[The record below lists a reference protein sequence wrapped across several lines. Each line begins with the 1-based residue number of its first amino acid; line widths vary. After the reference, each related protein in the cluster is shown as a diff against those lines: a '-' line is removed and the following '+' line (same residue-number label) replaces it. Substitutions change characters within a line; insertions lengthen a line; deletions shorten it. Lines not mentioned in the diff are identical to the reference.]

1 MSQKSTCEI
10 STVFVLVFPRVCSRP
25 TSGMQLCSSCMITAH
40 QNQWVQSWESIE
52 TTFGYLQTPGFSRSI
67 SRDKLTPGYHM
78 LMPPCLATFHLA
90 IPCLWLS
97 LRHFVHLL
105 RISSY
110 LFFTL
115 LYSGNFFFLVW
126 FKISEKVCKFQLDL
140 SLYEVIE
147 KDKSIFII
155 SNQRIRIKY

>member
-1 MSQKSTCEI
+1 MNLDHQTYASWKWAKKARAKSVRY
-10 STVFVLVFPRVCSRP
+10 SSSVFPRVCSRP
-25 TSGMQLCSSCMITAH
+25 TSGTQLCSSCMITAH

-78 LMPPCLATFHLA
+78 LMPPCPATFHLA

-97 LRHFVHLL
+97 LRHSVHLL
-105 RISSY
+105 RVFSY

-115 LYSGNFFFLVW
+115 LHSRNFLFGL
-126 FKISEKVCKFQLDL
+126 
-140 SLYEVIE
+140 
-147 KDKSIFII
+147 KSVKKLASFNSQIF
-155 SNQRIRIKY
+155 RCMK